1 MIQYADLLMDLA
13 DASFVL
19 LAEELGQGRIIFAD
33 RRDLYSFPS
42 SSFQSCEAGASAS
55 CSQAGAWEQED
66 FLYVSILLFK

>member
-19 LAEELGQGRIIFAD
+19 LAEELGHGRIIFAD

-42 SSFQSCEAGASAS
+42 WSLGTRRFSLCVYIAIQIAT
-55 CSQAGAWEQED
+55 
-66 FLYVSILLFK
+66 K